1 MISQITKP
9 LGYEK
14 IYHGSLSL
22 GLLVCVGLVDG
33 LSAVLRI
40 SAVEYIKWLQCHHH
54 LPRGGAW

>member
-33 LSAVLRI
+33 LSAVLMI
-40 SAVEYIKWLQCHHH
+40 SAVEYIK
-54 LPRGGAW
+54 